1 MAKKKS
7 GKGKKAGK
15 SPKRTKESRPSSP
28 TRPSSPRE
36 MDAGNKY
43 REWGRTIW
51 GVRSGLGLLAGARFH
66 SHVPCSHCSISLHV
80 RTEQAMSLAMEK
92 EAVLEARAA
101 ARAPGGEIGLES
113 YRASREAGLTRARE
127 VTQKRLVEE
136 GSMHIPALL
145 WSPRATRNP
154 ALTRPVAPRH
164 LTDEELAGEDMSV
177 EAIVDGMV
185 ADGSLCAMN
194 NASGYGTP
202 MAGAMPTAWPA
213 AERRR
218 PESPRAYTLPY

>member
-51 GVRSGLGLLAGARFH
+51 
-66 SHVPCSHCSISLHV
+66 
-80 RTEQAMSLAMEK
+80 EQAMSLAMEK